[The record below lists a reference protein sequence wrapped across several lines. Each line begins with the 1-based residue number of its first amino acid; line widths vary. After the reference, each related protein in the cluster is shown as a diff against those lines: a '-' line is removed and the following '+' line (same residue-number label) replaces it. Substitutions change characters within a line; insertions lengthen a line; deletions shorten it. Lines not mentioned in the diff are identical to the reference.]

1 MRSQRRG
8 DAEEVALEQPRA
20 RGSIARR
27 AHRDALRRSPIAIEA
42 ARSQWLHISAGT
54 LIDGA
59 GHILRGGEVLVRGR
73 KIVEV
78 GPAGSVRLPSTD
90 VREIDA
96 RDGTVIPGLIDCHL
110 HVTYSGHVGM
120 QQLEWPRSLE
130 LAALSAGANAT
141 KALRRGYTSALDVGC
156 RGKIG
161 VATKTAIAEGT
172 IAGPDLRV
180 SGQII
185 SAVGG
190 PLDLWPSSM
199 RIDPATR
206 LAALV
211 SGAEEIRRVV
221 REQAKDGVD
230 NVKLQISGSTVQ
242 SKRRGRAS
250 VLSGDELRAA
260 TDTAHDLGLSTAAH
274 AEGPEAITAAIEAGF
289 DTIQHASFIDD
300 ATISLLDSHPQAR
313 LVFTLGVYDDIIHIG
328 PRIGYPNESRQRVD
342 AVWDRM
348 VAAVRLA
355 YDRGVPFAVGSDAG
369 GAVHPHGRYAR
380 DVVLLVRACGM
391 PVEEAIRSATS
402 HAAEAAWL
410 PGTGFIAPDRDADL
424 VVVEGDLTARIELLE
439 DEANIAVVVRKG
451 EIVVGAAASRATALT
466 SA

>member
-1 MRSQRRG
+1 M
-8 DAEEVALEQPRA
+8 
-20 RGSIARR
+20 
-27 AHRDALRRSPIAIEA
+27 EA
-42 ARSQWLHISAGT
+42 ARSPWLHIRAGT

-59 GHILRGGEVLVRGR
+59 GRVVRGGEVLVRGR

-78 GPAGSVRLPSTD
+78 GPTGSVRVPSTG

-130 LAALSAGANAT
+130 LAAVSAGANAA
-141 KALRRGYTSALDVGC
+141 KALRFGYTSALDVGC

-161 VATKTAIAEGT
+161 VATKAAIAEGT
-172 IAGPDLRV
+172 ISGPDLRV

-185 SAVGG
+185 STVGG

-199 RIDPATR
+199 KMDPAAR

-211 SGAEEIRRVV
+211 SGADEIRRVV

-242 SKRRGRAS
+242 SKRGGRAS
-250 VLSGDELRAA
+250 VFFDEELRAA

-274 AEGPEAITAAIEAGF
+274 AEGPEAITAAIDAGF

-300 ATISLLDSHPQAR
+300 ATIALLDAHPRSR

-328 PRIGYPNESRQRVD
+328 PRIGYPNESRERVE

-355 YDRGVPFAVGSDAG
+355 YERDVPFAVGSDAG

-380 DVVLLVRACGM
+380 DVVLLVRACGI
-391 PVEEAIRSATS
+391 PVEHAIRAATS
-402 HAAEAAWL
+402 HAAQAAWFSDV
-410 PGTGFIAPDRDADL
+410 GVIALDNDADI
-424 VVVEGDLTARIELLE
+424 VVVNGDLTDRIEQLE
-439 DEANIAVVVRKG
+439 DEANIMAVVRKG
-451 EIVVGAAASRATALT
+451 ELALGAAAHRVTALS

>member
-1 MRSQRRG
+1 M
-8 DAEEVALEQPRA
+8 ETA
-20 RGSIARR
+20 RT
-27 AHRDALRRSPIAIEA
+27 L
-42 ARSQWLHISAGT
+42 WLHIRAGT

-59 GHILRGGEVLVRGR
+59 GNILRDGEILARGR
-73 KIVEV
+73 RIAEV
-78 GPAGSVRLPSTD
+78 GPAGSIRVPSTG

-96 RDGTVIPGLIDCHL
+96 RDSTVIPGLIDCHL

-130 LAALSAGANAT
+130 LAAVSAGANAA
-141 KALRRGYTSALDVGC
+141 KALRFGYTSALDVGC

-161 VATKTAIAEGT
+161 VATKAAIAEGT
-172 IAGPDLRV
+172 ISGPDLRV

-185 SAVGG
+185 STVGG

-199 RIDPATR
+199 KMDPAAR

-242 SKRRGRAS
+242 SKRGGRSS
-250 VLSGDELRAA
+250 VFTDEELRAA
-260 TDTAHDLGLSTAAH
+260 TDTAQDLGLSTAAH
-274 AEGPEAITAAIEAGF
+274 AEGPEAITAAIKAGF

-300 ATISLLDSHPQAR
+300 PTIALLDGHPRSR
-313 LVFTLGVYDDIIHIG
+313 LVFTLAVYDDIIHIG
-328 PRIGYPNESRQRVD
+328 PRIGYPNESRDRVE

-380 DVVLLVRACGM
+380 DVVLLVRACGI
-391 PVEEAIRSATS
+391 PVEDAIRAATS
-402 HAAEAAWL
+402 HAAQAAWMSDV
-410 PGTGFIAPDRDADL
+410 GVIAPDNDADI
-424 VVVEGDLTARIELLE
+424 VVVNGDLTERIEQLE
-439 DEANIAVVVRKG
+439 DETNIAVVVRKG
-451 EIVVGAAASRATALT
+451 ELAVGAAATHASALT

>member
-1 MRSQRRG
+1 M
-8 DAEEVALEQPRA
+8 
-20 RGSIARR
+20 
-27 AHRDALRRSPIAIEA
+27 EA
-42 ARSQWLHISAGT
+42 ARDPWLHIRAGT
-54 LIDGA
+54 LVDGA
-59 GHILRGGEVLVRGR
+59 GHIVRAGEVLVRGR

-78 GPAGSVRLPSTD
+78 GPAGSIRVPSTG

-96 RDGTVIPGLIDCHL
+96 RNGTVIPGLIDCHL

-130 LAALSAGANAT
+130 LAAVSAGANAA
-141 KALRRGYTSALDVGC
+141 KALRFGYTSALDVGC

-161 VATKTAIAEGT
+161 VATDAPVAEGT
-172 IAGPDLRV
+172 ISGPDLRV

-185 SAVGG
+185 STVGG

-199 RIDPATR
+199 KMDPATR

-211 SGAEEIRRVV
+211 SDADEIRRVV

-242 SKRRGRAS
+242 SKRGGRAS
-250 VLSGDELRAA
+250 VFADDELRAA

-274 AEGPEAITAAIEAGF
+274 AEGPEAITAAIDAGF

-300 ATISLLDSHPQAR
+300 ATIALLDAHPRSR

-328 PRIGYPNESRQRVD
+328 PRIGYPSESRERVE

-355 YDRGVPFAVGSDAG
+355 YERDVPFAVGSDAG

-380 DVVLLVRACGM
+380 DVVLLVRACGI
-391 PVEEAIRSATS
+391 PVEHAIRAATS
-402 HAAEAAWL
+402 HAAQAAWL
-410 PGTGFIAPDRDADL
+410 SDVGVIVPDNDADI
-424 VVVEGDLTARIELLE
+424 VVVNGDLTDRIELLE
-439 DEANIAVVVRKG
+439 DEANITAVVRKG
-451 EIVVGAAASRATALT
+451 ELAFGAALRANALASA
-466 SA
+466 

>member
-1 MRSQRRG
+1 M
-8 DAEEVALEQPRA
+8 
-20 RGSIARR
+20 
-27 AHRDALRRSPIAIEA
+27 EA
-42 ARSQWLHISAGT
+42 ARDPWLYIWAGT

-59 GHILRGGEVLVRGR
+59 GHLVRGGEVLVRGR

-78 GPAGSVRLPSTD
+78 GPAGSIRVPSTG

-96 RDGTVIPGLIDCHL
+96 RNGTVIPGLIDCHL

-130 LAALSAGANAT
+130 LAAVSAGANAA
-141 KALRRGYTSALDVGC
+141 KALRFGYTSALDVGC

-161 VATKTAIAEGT
+161 VATKAAIAEGT
-172 IAGPDLRV
+172 ISGPDLRV

-185 SAVGG
+185 STVGG

-199 RIDPATR
+199 KLDPAAR

-211 SGAEEIRRVV
+211 SGADEIRRVV

-242 SKRRGRAS
+242 SKRGGRAS
-250 VLSGDELRAA
+250 VFGDDELRAA
-260 TDTAHDLGLSTAAH
+260 TETAHDLGLSTAAH
-274 AEGPEAITAAIEAGF
+274 AEGPEAITAAIESGF

-300 ATISLLDSHPQAR
+300 PTIALLDAHPRSR

-328 PRIGYPNESRQRVD
+328 PRIGYPNESRERVE

-355 YDRGVPFAVGSDAG
+355 YERGVPFAVGSDAG

-380 DVVLLVRACGM
+380 DVVLLVRACGI
-391 PVEEAIRSATS
+391 PVERAIRAATS
-402 HAAEAAWL
+402 HAAQAAWL
-410 PGTGFIAPDRDADL
+410 SDVGVIAPGNDADI
-424 VVVEGDLTARIELLE
+424 VVVNGDLTDRIEQLE
-439 DEANIAVVVRKG
+439 DEANIAAVVRKG
-451 EIVVGAAASRATALT
+451 ELAVGAAAARVSALT